1 MKWYARTIIN
11 RKRVWPR
18 VFFFAPQ
25 NRELNIGADRYNAQS
40 VFASDEDKPLIFPSS
55 DLLT

>member
-1 MKWYARTIIN
+1 
-11 RKRVWPR
+11 
-18 VFFFAPQ
+18 VFSFAPQ